1 MTIRTELE
9 FQADRVENAFAS
21 QGIRVRIS
29 GGQRTHR
36 WVRFD
41 VFPRHVGNTIPAIT
55 PALIGTLTSALR
67 MECRVERRGARVAV
81 TALRADVAPLQF
93 GQLYEQLYQY
103 DDVITPPGFPHLPAA
118 LLEPPRQAK
127 PPRLTGMIGLAED
140 GTPLLVRLPSED
152 VKNIL
157 ISGEAGAGKTN
168 LLRCLMMSL
177 VLSETPTALRVLIVA
192 PREEWNWADSIPHL
206 MTTPVDVH
214 ARKVESSVRAVARLV
229 IEREMKPQPEV
240 FTALMFV
247 VDGLEDVFEQPGNLA
262 PIFSYITAHGP
273 AVGVH
278 VVATVERQPPG
289 VGLFSTWGF
298 LVRILGKTPDVQSAC
313 DLSEV
318 TFSTA
323 AERLASGEYFVY
335 AEKKETRFDAPLL
348 TVLDAAL
355 KVSELAQKNVQGL
368 TVV

>member
-9 FQADRVENAFAS
+9 FQADRVETAFAS

-41 VFPRHVGNTIPAIT
+41 VFPRLSGDTILIT
-55 PALIGTLTSALR
+55 PALIDTLTSALR

-81 TALRADVAPLQF
+81 VALRVNVAPLQF

-103 DDVITPPGFPHLPAA
+103 DDVITLPGLPHLAAA
-118 LLEPPRQAK
+118 LLNPPRQARR

-152 VKNIL
+152 VKNVL

-168 LLRCLMMSL
+168 LLRCLVMSL
-177 VLSETPTALRVLIVA
+177 ALSESPAALRMLIIA
-192 PREEWNWADSIPHL
+192 PREEWGWSDSVPHL
-206 MTTPVDVH
+206 MTAPVDVH
-214 ARKVESSVRAVARLV
+214 ACKVERSVRAVARLV
-229 IEREMKPQPEV
+229 IEREMKPQPD
-240 FTALMFV
+240 AFV
-247 VDGLEDVFEQPGNLA
+247 TLLFIVDGLEDVFEQSGNLA
-262 PIFSYITAHGP
+262 PIFSYITTHGP

-278 VVATVERQPPG
+278 VVATVERKPPC
-289 VGLFSTWGF
+289 VGLFSAWGF
-298 LVRILGKTPDVQSAC
+298 LVRILGKTPDAQNAC

-323 AERLASGEYFVY
+323 AERLASGEFFVY
-335 AEKKETRFDAPLL
+335 AEGKRTRFDAPLL
-348 TVLDAAL
+348 TVLNAAL
-355 KVSELAQKNVQGL
+355 RTTELVQRNSR
-368 TVV
+368 